1 MDSLNVTDKEAMNIL
16 KLSEEE
22 QTKYSKMI
30 NK

>member
-22 QTKYSKMI
+22 QTKYFEML